1 MTSPL
6 AVGDRVRVASPH
18 SPQHGQEGKIEEV
31 VFHVVLSQHDRH
43 AYVVR
48 TSAGYTIIAGAN
60 ALVLL
65 AGGRKP

>member
-18 SPQHGQEGKIEEV
+18 SPQHGEEGQIEQV
-31 VFHVVLSQHDRH
+31 VISSRDDRH

-48 TSAGYTIIAGAN
+48 TWGGHSIVVGAN

-65 AGGRKP
+65 GGGRKP